1 MERQERQQD
10 EKACKV
16 ALHVLIEQIT
26 VFPDGNMGWSTGYVS
41 LGCNGRRKET
51 IEEKKEGTN
60 WAADNRLI
68 IPYTSYLLRG
78 FQ

>member
-26 VFPDGNMGWSTGYVS
+26 VFPDGNMGWGTGYVS
-41 LGCNGRRKET
+41 LGCIGRRKET
-51 IEEKKEGTN
+51 NEEKKKGAN
-60 WAADNRLI
+60 
-68 IPYTSYLLRG
+68 
-78 FQ
+78 